1 MYEGGVRKDMRY
13 ILSLLVGV
21 FVLMFI
27 GSILLSEFPQLQP
40 ILDEGVAWV
49 KSMYE
54 LSLVKYGTVATGI
67 LIIGLLI
74 LFGDKKR

>member
-1 MYEGGVRKDMRY
+1 MRY
-13 ILSLLVGV
+13 ILSIIIGV
-21 FVLMFI
+21 FLIMFV
-27 GSILLSEFPQLQP
+27 GSIVLNEFPELQP
-40 ILDEGVAWV
+40 IVDEGVAWV

-67 LIIGLLI
+67 LIIGLLF